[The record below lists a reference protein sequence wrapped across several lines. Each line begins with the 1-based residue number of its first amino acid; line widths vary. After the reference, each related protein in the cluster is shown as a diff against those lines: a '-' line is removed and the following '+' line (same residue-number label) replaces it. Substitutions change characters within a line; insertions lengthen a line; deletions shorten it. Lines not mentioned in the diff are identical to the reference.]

1 MRILVLDGSPRKDAG
16 CTMRVT
22 RAFLRGLVREGEDEL
37 EVVHLADCHIT
48 PCRGCLSCWGRTEG
62 TCVIRGDD
70 IPSLKA
76 RVLAADIVI
85 SSFPLYFFG
94 MPGTVKLF
102 TDRMLSMLS
111 TYEGQR
117 PVAGTSF
124 HGIRPGVEGKK
135 FIVISTC
142 GYAQTELVYDPL
154 LAELDII
161 CGVGA
166 YTAIL
171 CPQGKTLNEPTL
183 RQKIDRFLVKY
194 IEAGHEFREAGALS
208 PETVERLRKPPF
220 SQRTFETLLSA
231 FWAQERAGGKH
242 DPV

>member
-1 MRILVLDGSPRKDAG
+1 MRILVLDGSPRKDVG

-37 EVVHLADCHIT
+37 EIIHLADCRIT

-62 TCVIRGDD
+62 TCVIRDDD
-70 IPSLKA
+70 IPAIKA
-76 RVLAADIVI
+76 RVLAADVVI

-135 FIVISTC
+135 FIVVSTC

-166 YTAIL
+166 YTAVL

-194 IEAGHEFREAGALS
+194 TDAGREFRETGALA